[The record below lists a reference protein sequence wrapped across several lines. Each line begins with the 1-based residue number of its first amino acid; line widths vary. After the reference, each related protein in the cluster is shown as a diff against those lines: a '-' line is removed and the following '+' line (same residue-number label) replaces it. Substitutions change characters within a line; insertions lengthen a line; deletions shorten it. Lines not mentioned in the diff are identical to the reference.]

1 MLRGPIVR
9 SSFTS
14 TTRQASSHVAPA
26 SGRQPDGLLIS
37 ALEKALQQISR
48 LLQDQ
53 ERKLKQRPGSLQPQS
68 SKLVKFSAKAAAERV
83 IKEPEPGC
91 LARGRGVDSY
101 IALPL
106 DQYAL
111 LDPRWISRPDMQAAP
126 DVFLLKVPLQQ
137 LMSVDL
143 QPEVYVRVA
152 IDPQHS
158 RVRFLVDRL
167 KVGHPGFDSDFDC
180 DMEAVLQHRPLPD
193 PEASW
198 HRRLSTA
205 MFQKPPAPGLK
216 APAPGLKAPGLK
228 PSRHHGHASILT
240 SVTVPEDTAIQAVPN
255 PSSSSSDNSN
265 SDHSSTGSSSKM
277 AQAQLPQPPS
287 ASSLDAHQADQ
298 EVAAA
303 PGPPAAAL
311 DAGTLSCSVDVSF
324 QVRLPAPLSVAPG
337 PLLALAAGLV
347 AKLALQSLL
356 PPFLDLLAVDY
367 GRWATGRGSRAEA
380 AGSLLAAGDPPSST
394 GQEPGAGS
402 RSDLGGQAAS
412 LTVLMHGARPVGH
425 DEHQAGG
432 EVVEPALQASL
443 ATATV
448 VVTPLAKQQQ

>member
-1 MLRGPIVR
+1 MNVLRCPIVR
-9 SSFTS
+9 SSFAS

-205 MFQKPPAPGLK
+205 MFQKPAAPSLK
-216 APAPGLKAPGLK
+216 ATAGNPVK
-228 PSRHHGHASILT
+228 PSRHHGHASIST
-240 SVTVPEDTAIQAVPN
+240 SLTVPNDTSIQAVPN
-255 PSSSSSDNSN
+255 PSSSSSSDNSY
-265 SDHSSTGSSSKM
+265 SDHSSTSSSSKV

-287 ASSLDAHQADQ
+287 ASSLEAHQADQ
-298 EVAAA
+298 EIAAA

-367 GRWATGRGSRAEA
+367 GRWATGRGSRADA

-394 GQEPGAGS
+394 GQEPGVGS

-412 LTVLMHGARPVGH
+412 LTVSMHGARLVAH

-432 EVVEPALQASL
+432 EVVEPVLQASL
-443 ATATV
+443 ATATA